1 MSGAGAEAA
10 PLRLG
15 VVLPTFTA
23 DGAAPVAAA
32 REAEASGLDGVFC
45 YDHLWPMGHPGRPAL
60 SAYPVLG
67 AVAAAT
73 DRIHLGTLV
82 ARVGLTDD
90 TVLLE
95 TLLTVDQVSGGRLV
109 TAIGTGDHKSAAE
122 NLAFGIPF
130 AAAIER
136 RALLR
141 SLVRRLLDAGVPTWI
156 GGGSAA
162 TNAIARELGA
172 VLNLWNPTPEVLS
185 SAVTDGPTTWGGSF
199 PRDLDAAADL
209 LAMLARSGVTWAVFN
224 WPGSAAA
231 ITEAAQR
238 AAIAR

>member
-1 MSGAGAEAA
+1 MSEAGAHAA

-23 DGAAPVAAA
+23 DGAAPIAAA
-32 REAEASGLDGVFC
+32 RDAEAAGLEGVFC

-67 AVAAAT
+67 AVASVT
-73 DRIHLGTLV
+73 EQIHLGTLV

-90 TVLLE
+90 TVLFE
-95 TLLTVDQVSGGRLV
+95 TLLTVNDVSDGRLL

-130 AAAIER
+130 APPSDR

-141 SLVRRLLDAGVPTWI
+141 TLVGRLLDAGVPTWV

-172 VLNLWNPTPEVLS
+172 VLNLWNPDDAALA
-185 SAVTDGPTTWGGSF
+185 SAVADGPTSWGGSF
-199 PRDLDAAADL
+199 PRDERDAADL
-209 LAMLARSGVTWAVFN
+209 LASLAQSGVTWAVFN
-224 WPGSAAA
+224 WPGSASA
-231 ITEAAQR
+231 IAEAAKR
-238 AAIAR
+238 ADIAR